1 MPRIGVMSRRVV
13 ARRGLESRADFPP
26 FGFRLSKVRSVRCRV
41 NKRVQAMRSSV
52 ILPYLVG
59 FILGI
64 TVTIAVEYQVGR
76 WTLLPVTHADAA
88 LTLVNIVL
96 AAAVIGSHFV
106 RLTP

>member
-1 MPRIGVMSRRVV
+1 
-13 ARRGLESRADFPP
+13 
-26 FGFRLSKVRSVRCRV
+26 
-41 NKRVQAMRSSV
+41 MRSSV